1 MLTLYI
7 LFVVGLLTLMAI
19 TQLRER
25 MVVATESFT
34 DAASTEQSQLKA
46 ETLETIQELLK
57 MDPTKMRPSPEFF
70 QTARSLL
77 DKYDK
82 PELWTEAVAQIGSDP
97 GTLARQHLGIR
108 N

>member
-1 MLTLYI
+1 MATLYI

-19 TQLRER
+19 TQLRSR
-25 MVVATESFT
+25 MATEAFADVVASMETPT
-34 DAASTEQSQLKA
+34 LKA

-82 PELWTEAVAQIGSDP
+82 PELWTEAVAQIGADP

>member
-7 LFVVGLLTLMAI
+7 LFIVGLLTLMAV

-25 MVVATESFT
+25 MATEGFVT
-34 DAASTEQSQLKA
+34 ATPQLNS

-57 MDPTKMRPSPEFF
+57 MDPTKMRPPPELF

-82 PELWTEAVAQIGSDP
+82 PELWNEAISQFGSDP

>member
-25 MVVATESFT
+25 MATEAFADVSHP
-34 DAASTEQSQLKA
+34 QLKA